1 MSEVLR
7 HVVSS
12 IGPAS
17 AAHAE
22 AARARVAA
30 ANAGVLERLAAILGG
45 AQHTA
50 TPRVERRLLVV
61 CAGDHGAG
69 DPGIVLGASHPTVIA
84 ATAIAEGGAALCD
97 VARAGK
103 TPIVLVDAGVVEA
116 ASMPA
121 STIRLG
127 STGPTR
133 DLLRGPAMTVAEATL
148 ALEAG
153 IALAISLSEP
163 GLDILALGALGL
175 GSELSAAAIG
185 SAVHPAAQEPPF
197 PLADDRGE
205 PRALGSEPGFPLAD
219 EAGFVPV
226 GRLLP
231 DDTGVRAAMR
241 LGQVWTGGDLE
252 LLAAFGGPDTCMLAG
267 LILGAASLH
276 VPVILDGH
284 ATGAAAMVA
293 ARLAPDV
300 TGYLIAS
307 HGGSPLHGRLLTQLG
322 LAPVFEVGLGH
333 GEGIGAAM
341 VFPWI
346 DQVAALAGP
355 R

>member
-1 MSEVLR
+1 MSEVVR

-17 AAHAE
+17 AAHAA
-22 AARARVAA
+22 AARARVAV
-30 ANAGVLERLAAILGG
+30 ANAGVLERLASILAG

-50 TPRVERRLLVV
+50 TPRVEGRLLVV

-69 DPGIVLGASHPTVIA
+69 DPGIALGGSHPTVIA
-84 ATAIAEGGAALCD
+84 ATAIADGSAALCD

-103 TPIVLVDAGVVEA
+103 TPIVLVDAGA
-116 ASMPA
+116 ASAPSMPA

-127 STGPTR
+127 RGPTR
-133 DLLRGPAMTVAEATL
+133 DLLREPAMTVVDATL
-148 ALEAG
+148 GLEAG

-163 GLDILALGALGL
+163 GLDVLAIGALGI
-175 GSELSAAAIG
+175 GSELAAAALLG
-185 SAVHPAAQEPPF
+185 AAT
-197 PLADDRGE
+197 RGDVAARCVLLVANHDPGVE
-205 PRALGSEPGFPLAD
+205 AALL
-219 EAGFVPV
+219 V
-226 GRLLP
+226 GQQ
-231 DDTGVRAAMR
+231 A
-241 LGQVWTGGDLE
+241 TGGPLE
-252 LLAAFGGPDTCMLAG
+252 LLAAFGGPETCVLAG

-284 ATGAAAMVA
+284 ATGAAAWIA
-293 ARLAPDV
+293 ARLAPEV
-300 TGYLIAS
+300 IGYLIAA
-307 HGGSPLHGRLLTQLG
+307 HAGSPLHASLLAQLG